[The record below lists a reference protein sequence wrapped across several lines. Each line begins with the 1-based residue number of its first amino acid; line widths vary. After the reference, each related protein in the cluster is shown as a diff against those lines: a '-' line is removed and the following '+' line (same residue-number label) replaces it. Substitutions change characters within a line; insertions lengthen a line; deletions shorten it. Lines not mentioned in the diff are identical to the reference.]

1 MTVWA
6 LVAASA
12 AAMAVW
18 PSSAR
23 AERPVLVTSD
33 ETDTADH
40 PLAVASTIDLLALA
54 LEGGAPAVVAL
65 EAVGAAQ
72 RGGPSTETLFRDA
85 GGLELP
91 NSAGSPGDAA
101 GGVSTVSRVAAAL
114 RWGVDERSAWALAPP
129 VWRPVATAFELAGRC
144 GAAPSSLLR
153 QAADDLRR
161 SEAERVTQAG
171 AKAGVRI
178 VLPLGLCFL
187 PAFILIAIVP
197 LVLGLVKLPA

>member
-1 MTVWA
+1 MTVWV

-12 AAMAVW
+12 AAMALW
-18 PSSAR
+18 PSSTR

-33 ETDTADH
+33 ESDTADH
-40 PLAVASTIDLLALA
+40 PLAVASSIDLLALA

-72 RGGPSTETLFRDA
+72 RGGPSTETAFRDA

-91 NSAGSPGDAA
+91 NSAGSPGNAA

-144 GAAPSSLLR
+144 GAAPS
-153 QAADDLRR
+153 
-161 SEAERVTQAG
+161 
-171 AKAGVRI
+171 
-178 VLPLGLCFL
+178 
-187 PAFILIAIVP
+187 
-197 LVLGLVKLPA
+197 